1 MRTLTSGER
10 AKVRALTMISLVMVV
25 AAAAVRA
32 AAPSPFAPRVHVRW
46 HAGVENDRRA
56 GLERRFS
63 LLNGARRED
72 DTWEY
77 DLADLTPASVTA
89 LVEHPD
95 VADTHYIERETGGI
109 SADAPAGTTRL
120 RDRRLAALV
129 HSWFFDWVLLFW
141 ASSIVVSGVW
151 LASNADPRD

>member
-1 MRTLTSGER
+1 MVTSRER
-10 AKVRALTMISLVMVV
+10 AKVRALTMVSLVMVV

-32 AAPSPFAPRVHVRW
+32 SAPSPFAPRVHVRW
-46 HAGVENDRRA
+46 DAAVEDDRRA
-56 GLERRFS
+56 VLERRFS
-63 LLNGARRED
+63 LLNGARRDD

-77 DLADLTPASVTA
+77 DLADVAAASVTA
-89 LVEHPD
+89 LVQHPD

-129 HSWFFDWVLLFW
+129 HSWLFDWFLLFW

-151 LASNADPRD
+151 LASDASAHD

>member
-1 MRTLTSGER
+1 MRMLTSGER

-32 AAPSPFAPRVHVRW
+32 SAPSPFAPRVHVRW
-46 HAGVENDRRA
+46 HAGVEDDRRA
-56 GLERRFS
+56 ALERRFS

-72 DTWEY
+72 HTWEY
-77 DLADLTPASVTA
+77 DLANLAPTSVTA

-95 VADTHYIERETGGI
+95 VADTHYIERETGNI
-109 SADAPAGTTRL
+109 SADAPVGTTRL
-120 RDRRLAALV
+120 GDRRVAALV
-129 HSWFFDWVLLFW
+129 HSWLFDWFLLFW

-151 LASNADPRD
+151 LASDADARD